1 MSLSI
6 AFASSDREAVDQH
19 FGAAAAFA
27 IVEVGE
33 DNARLREVAQF
44 IETEMDGHEGKL
56 DAKIALLEGCAAVYA
71 CAIGASAVQR
81 LLAKGVQPLKVEE
94 GSSIDGLVARIQAE
108 LKSGPSG
115 WLAKALRAGEK
126 SDPGRF
132 AAMAD
137 EGWEA

>member
-1 MSLSI
+1 MLPI
-6 AFASSDREAVDQH
+6 AFASTDRSTVNQH

-27 IVEVGE
+27 ILEVGT
-33 DNARLREVAQF
+33 DSVRLREVAEF

-56 DAKIALLEGCAAVYA
+56 DAKIALLEGCAAVYS
-71 CAIGASAVQR
+71 CAVGASAVQR
-81 LLAKGVQPLKVEE
+81 LIAKGIQPVKVDE
-94 GSSIDGLVARIQAE
+94 GSSIDAIVAELQAE
-108 LKSGPSG
+108 LASGPGG
-115 WLAKALRAGEK
+115 WLAKALQRREK